1 MPQKYHHLIPKTY
14 LTPWVYNN
22 DSLNVH
28 YRGESGFKERNRKK
42 ILGVTHYHSIIAG
55 MPICT
60 QADTDIIFAPLKDKC
75 VKINGVVITD
85 TLEMNN
91 RFGSFE
97 DWEITNSDG
106 LLANKND
113 LKNKIEIN
121 RILEIENKWQSEYEN
136 KWDKVRNIIVQ
147 NVLDTHLNSVPSLYK
162 EYLCR
167 MFAAM
172 DWRGI
177 QSNEHFRKGVLQV
190 EKISAGILD
199 FEIPYSDRDLKFI
212 KTPVEYFTHCVLL
225 KHYREFF
232 DNKGIISFMAKAYQK
247 GTIKFYFADN
257 TLGFYTSD
265 NPAFIDHVFDND
277 KKIGILPIS
286 PRILMAILPIQDTG
300 SGKFLVEQI
309 DKTTVK
315 RFNKAIQRNCV
326 ELVISE
332 KKS

>member
-113 LKNKIEIN
+113 LKNKIET
-121 RILEIENKWQSEYEN
+121 EYS
-136 KWDKVRNIIVQ
+136 K
-147 NVLDTHLNSVPSLYK
+147 
-162 EYLCR
+162 
-167 MFAAM
+167 
-172 DWRGI
+172 
-177 QSNEHFRKGVLQV
+177 
-190 EKISAGILD
+190 
-199 FEIPYSDRDLKFI
+199 LK
-212 KTPVEYFTHCVLL
+212 T
-225 KHYREFF
+225 
-232 DNKGIISFMAKAYQK
+232 
-247 GTIKFYFADN
+247 
-257 TLGFYTSD
+257 
-265 NPAFIDHVFDND
+265 
-277 KKIGILPIS
+277 
-286 PRILMAILPIQDTG
+286 
-300 SGKFLVEQI
+300 SGKANM
-309 DKTTVK
+309 KTNGIK
-315 RFNKAIQRNCV
+315 
-326 ELVISE
+326 
-332 KKS
+332 